1 MKATRF
7 PASAEDC
14 FFFFLMAALIKKINN
29 NGREGERKI
38 FLPLAPFPLVAG
50 RLPALALVNEEFV
63 FIGEGKNMLGK

>member
-1 MKATRF
+1 MRAIRF
-7 PASAEDC
+7 PASAVDC
-14 FFFFLMAALIKKINN
+14 FFLMAALIKKINN

-50 RLPALALVNEEFV
+50 KSPALSLVNEEFV